1 MEDEVIGVIGINI
14 FNEKQLNMISKEF
27 DSMITFLNRL
37 STLLVG
43 NIIYYDT
50 IKNYKFR
57 LKKPII

>member
-1 MEDEVIGVIGINI
+1 MENEVIGVIGINI
-14 FNEKQLNMISKEF
+14 FNEKQLNIISEEF

-50 IKNYKFR
+50 IKKITNSD
-57 LKKPII
+57 